1 MRKRYLLI
9 LPITFLLTTCQT
21 TKNRV
26 LMQEVTVQK
35 AVNKAIIYKT
45 IHNYNLLV
53 PVIMNEDRTKIISYP
68 DPSDIYYQGKL
79 SVPAQL
85 ANGYLLD
92 NRGINENVAFLSFT
106 YQEYSKLKEAPP
118 MSILLSRIVDKY
130 PLKALV
136 YCGERA
142 QYQQD
147 VKELNK
153 LIKSGLIGC
162 KRVL

>member
-1 MRKRYLLI
+1 L
-9 LPITFLLTTCQT
+9 
-21 TKNRV
+21 
-26 LMQEVTVQK
+26 QEVSVQK
-35 AVNKAIIYKT
+35 AGNNAIIYKT
-45 IHNYNLLV
+45 THNYNLLV
-53 PVIMNEDRTKIISYP
+53 PVIMNEDRTRIISYP
-68 DPSDIYYQGKL
+68 DPSNIYYQGKL

-147 VKELNK
+147 VKKLNK
-153 LIKSGLIGC
+153 LIQSGFTGYT
-162 KRVL
+162 RVL